1 MALTFNPD
9 EVYEMAEQIERNGAK
24 FYRKAAA
31 GATDLRVR
39 NLLVGLA
46 AMEDRHERVFKEMR
60 SRLTEKQRQPTAYD
74 PDNQAVAYL
83 RALADGSVF
92 DVNADPAERLTGKE
106 TPEQVYKTAIELEKN
121 SIVFYLGLMD
131 MIDEAAGKGRV
142 DDIVKEEM
150 RHVAMLSDELRDL
163 RGRKPAGA

>member
-1 MALTFNPD
+1 MALMFNAD

-24 FYRKAAA
+24 YYRKAAA

-60 SRLTEKQRQPTAYD
+60 SQLTEKQKQPTTYD
-74 PDNQAVAYL
+74 PDDQGAAYL

-92 DVNADPAERLTGKE
+92 DVNADPSARLTGKE
-106 TPEQVYKTAIELEKN
+106 APEQIYRTAIELEKD

-131 MIDEAAGKGRV
+131 MIDDTLGKGRV
-142 DDIVKEEM
+142 NEIVREEM
-150 RHVAMLSDELRDL
+150 RHVAILSDELRDL
-163 RGRKPAGA
+163 RGRKPVNG